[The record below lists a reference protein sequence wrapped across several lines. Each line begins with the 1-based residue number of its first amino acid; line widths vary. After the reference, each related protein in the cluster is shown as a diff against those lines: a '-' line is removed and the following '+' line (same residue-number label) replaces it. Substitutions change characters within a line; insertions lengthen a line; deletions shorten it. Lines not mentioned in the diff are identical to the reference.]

1 MKILRRSV
9 ITYYSI
15 NFSQHKN
22 YNFNDAKKALD
33 DFALAFERVFS
44 PGKKV
49 KIQVSMELINYQ
61 PTEIIELESK
71 RVWMT
76 DAYVYVNFL
85 RLKYKFVKAGIKND
99 LMKRVIINRMAG
111 SSWRFKRFAR
121 ISMIDTA
128 VNKTSIVSS

>member
-22 YNFNDAKKALD
+22 YNLNDAKKALD

-76 DAYVYVNFL
+76 DVYIYVNFL

-99 LMKRVIINRMAG
+99 LMKRVIINGMTG